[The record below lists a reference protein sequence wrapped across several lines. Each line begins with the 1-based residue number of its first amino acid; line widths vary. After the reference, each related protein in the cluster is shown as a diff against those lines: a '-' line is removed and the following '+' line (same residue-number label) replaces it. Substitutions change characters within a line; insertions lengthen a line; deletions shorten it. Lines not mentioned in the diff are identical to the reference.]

1 MKGLKQ
7 EPVIPLSKMSVYPA
21 IVFAPNAKK
30 AFVYIKHLNKMQC
43 PQFSVS
49 ILGFFFPFKYLRYSK
64 IGNEQA
70 SFHLWNA
77 SRS

>member
-49 ILGFFFPFKYLRYSK
+49 ILGFFFSFQIFKILK
-64 IGNEQA
+64 N
-70 SFHLWNA
+70 WK
-77 SRS
+77 